1 MITVIGDVHGK
12 YKRYHEIIRETERHP
27 YTVQLGDFGF
37 DYGTVFNVDN
47 EKHKIIGGNHDHYGR
62 IIHIPHYLGDFG
74 YSCLNGVSFFYYRGA
89 YSIDQKYR
97 TVGIDWWPEEQVN
110 VEGFMKARELYRETK
125 PDIVIT
131 HDCPESISPYLL
143 NPGAQIFQNQTGYF
157 LQEFFNIHQ
166 PKMWLFGHYHRSW
179 KMNIN
184 GTDFQCLNELE
195 YTKIQ

>member
-1 MITVIGDVHGK
+1 VITVIGDVHGK

-37 DYGTVFNVDN
+37 DYETLLNVDHN
-47 EKHKIIGGNHDHYGR
+47 KHKIVGGNHDHYGR

-97 TVGIDWWPEEQVN
+97 TIGIDWWPEEQVN
-110 VEGFMKARELYRETK
+110 VEGFMKARELYRATK

-131 HDCPESISPYLL
+131 HDCPESVSPYLL
-143 NPGAQIFQNQTGYF
+143 DPGAQIFQNQTGYF

-166 PKMWLFGHYHRSW
+166 PKIWLFGHYHRSW

-195 YTKIQ
+195 HTKIQ

>member
-37 DYGTVFNVDN
+37 DYGTVFNVDD

-195 YTKIQ
+195 HTKIQ

>member
-37 DYGTVFNVDN
+37 DYGTVFNVDD

-110 VEGFMKARELYRETK
+110 VEGFMKARELYRATK

-195 YTKIQ
+195 HTKIP